1 MLILNNMYRDKFETI
16 MRIKHITKTQ
26 LAKALGMQ
34 KQNVNSLLSTTDMRK
49 IDAICQILEIDFV
62 QLISDTNTSKF
73 VGDLLTHRIKDVLK
87 EHNITIKE
95 MAYLLN
101 ITPSA
106 VSQLLSNPNLTLGQ
120 INRFAQC
127 LNVRPEALLITTQT
141 IHGEIT
147 CNGVKYT
154 ISGKDDILD
163 LLKVI

>member
-1 MLILNNMYRDKFETI
+1 MLFLNNMYRDKFETI

-26 LAKALGMQ
+26 LANALGIH

-49 IDAICQILEIDFV
+49 IDAICQILEIDFTH
-62 QLISDTNTSKF
+62 LISDTNTNQF
-73 VGDLLTHRIKDVLK
+73 GGHLLTHCIKDVLK
-87 EHNITIKE
+87 ERNISIKE
-95 MAYLLN
+95 MAYLLD

-141 IHGEIT
+141 IRGEIT
-147 CNGVKYT
+147 CNGVKYA
-154 ISGKDDILD
+154 ISSKDDIFD

>member
-1 MLILNNMYRDKFETI
+1 MGNL
-16 MRIKHITKTQ
+16 
-26 LAKALGMQ
+26 LA
-34 KQNVNSLLSTTDMRK
+34 
-49 IDAICQILEIDFV
+49 
-62 QLISDTNTSKF
+62 
-73 VGDLLTHRIKDVLK
+73 HRIKDVLK
-87 EHNITIKE
+87 ERNITIKE

-127 LNVRPEALLITTQT
+127 LNVKPEALLITTQT
-141 IHGEIT
+141 IHGEII

-154 ISGKDDILD
+154 ISSKDDIFE

>member
-1 MLILNNMYRDKFETI
+1 MGN
-16 MRIKHITKTQ
+16 
-26 LAKALGMQ
+26 
-34 KQNVNSLLSTTDMRK
+34 
-49 IDAICQILEIDFV
+49 
-62 QLISDTNTSKF
+62 
-73 VGDLLTHRIKDVLK
+73 LLTHRIKDVLK
-87 EHNITIKE
+87 ERNISIKE
-95 MAYLLN
+95 MAYLLD

-154 ISGKDDILD
+154 ISSKDDIFD

>member
-1 MLILNNMYRDKFETI
+1 MGNL
-16 MRIKHITKTQ
+16 
-26 LAKALGMQ
+26 LA
-34 KQNVNSLLSTTDMRK
+34 
-49 IDAICQILEIDFV
+49 
-62 QLISDTNTSKF
+62 
-73 VGDLLTHRIKDVLK
+73 HRIKDVLK

-95 MAYLLN
+95 MSCLLD

-127 LNVRPEALLITTQT
+127 LNVKPESLLITTQT

-154 ISGKDDILD
+154 ISSKDDIFD

>member
-1 MLILNNMYRDKFETI
+1 MYKDKFETI
-16 MRIKHITKTQ
+16 MRIKRITKTQ
-26 LAKALGMQ
+26 LANALGIQ
-34 KQNVNSLLSTTDMRK
+34 KQNVNSLLSTTDIRK
-49 IDAICQILEIDFV
+49 IDAICQILEIDYT
-62 QLISDTNTSKF
+62 QLIRDTNTTKSA
-73 VGDLLTHRIKDVLK
+73 GGLLTHRIKDVLK

-95 MAYLLN
+95 IAYLLD

-106 VSQLLSNPNLTLGQ
+106 VSQLISNPNLTLGQ

-127 LNVRPEALLITTQT
+127 LNVKPEVLLTTTQT

-154 ISGKDDILD
+154 ISSKDDIFD